1 MTLAVRAR
9 AVVPGQ
15 LIELAPGVAPDAPDA
30 PCVPLLVEATS
41 RFAGLVALFVH
52 DPEGDWAGL
61 VILDEST
68 DLAVRP

>member
-15 LIELAPGVAPDAPDA
+15 LIELAPGIAPDA

>member
-9 AVVPGQ
+9 AVVAGQ
-15 LIELAPGVAPDAPDA
+15 LIELAPDVAPEDAPR
-30 PCVPLLVEATS
+30 VPLLVETTS
-41 RFAGLVALFVH
+41 HFAGLVAIFVH

-61 VILDEST
+61 VILDESA

>member
-9 AVVPGQ
+9 AVVAGQ
-15 LIELAPGVAPDAPDA
+15 LIELAPDVAPDAPR
-30 PCVPLLVEATS
+30 VPLLVEVAS

-52 DPEGDWAGL
+52 DPEGDWTGL